1 MEYSDLVSRD
11 RCGVAPGLKTVAS
24 GLTAEQLDTRIV
36 DEGRE
41 RTDRVRAS
49 AHAGDNDIG
58 QTPLSCKQ
66 LGACFVTDDTLQVT
80 HEFGEGMRPGSRPK
94 DVVRRL
100 HVGHPITEG
109 LIDGVLKRR

>member
-1 MEYSDLVSRD
+1 MRRGARSQNRRQRPHSR
-11 RCGVAPGLKTVAS
+11 
-24 GLTAEQLDTRIV
+24 
-36 DEGRE
+36 
-41 RTDRVRAS
+41 
-49 AHAGDNDIG
+49 AGDNDIG
-58 QTPLSCKQ
+58 QTPLGCKQ

-109 LIDGVLKRR
+109 LIDGVFKRR